1 MSPRLLRRVF
11 SQPATFFF
19 FLSFRPLGGP
29 PLPSWYNLLSLQR
42 GVLSFSRDSTGL
54 TKGKKLNGQHIAVFP
69 FFLEY
74 RAYRVKRGERCDGLI
89 SFDPVFGGRA
99 DFVFSETT

>member
-54 TKGKKLNGQHIAVFP
+54 TKGKKLNGQHIA
-69 FFLEY
+69 FLEY
-74 RAYRVKRGERCDGLI
+74 RAYHVKGRARFLVRYAPGERCDGC
-89 SFDPVFGGRA
+89 DVF
-99 DFVFSETT
+99 